1 MSFCK
6 VLPAAFVFVAFALIA
21 CSDDSSSSADAPD
34 NGASEESLSI
44 STTVM
49 QDDPEME
56 AKNGGH
62 LDLDIPADSFLT
74 VFEPND
80 YVKLTMDG
88 YGTVIVP
95 VLASMDNALAGELF
109 LFAEKGKPYVTS
121 QVLRS

>member
-1 MSFCK
+1 
-6 VLPAAFVFVAFALIA
+6 
-21 CSDDSSSSADAPD
+21 
-34 NGASEESLSI
+34 
-44 STTVM
+44 M

-95 VLASMDNALAGELF
+95 VLASMDNALAGLTHSNEHGRLLQVEF
-109 LFAEKGKPYVTS
+109 RRRCAEIYLCCRLDTHRIIEKIKLV
-121 QVLRS
+121 